1 MSNGNVAF
9 EKGARGGMLHTAV
22 LTAPPRLSDMNLAH
36 ALVLF
41 FCSVHCRF
49 FSSAGSF
56 LGLVIKI
63 FRPRSL
69 DIVP

>member
-22 LTAPPRLSDMNLAH
+22 LTAPPRLSDMHLAH

-41 FCSVHCRF
+41 FFVLYIVV
-49 FSSAGSF
+49 F
-56 LGLVIKI
+56 LVQRVV
-63 FRPRSL
+63 F
-69 DIVP
+69 